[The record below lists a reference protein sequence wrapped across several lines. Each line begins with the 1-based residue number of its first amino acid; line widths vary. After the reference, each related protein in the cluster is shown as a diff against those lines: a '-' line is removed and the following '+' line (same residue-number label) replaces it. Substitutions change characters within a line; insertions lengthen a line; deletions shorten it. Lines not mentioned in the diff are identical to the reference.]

1 MKENNIFLYNTIND
15 IFEIKIDKI
24 NKKTSKIY
32 IDICSIVFIHNFI
45 KLDFI
50 NYQLYYNIKS
60 YIELDIRNIN
70 LIKNIL
76 DVNLK
81 KT

>member
-24 NKKTSKIY
+24 NKKTSNLHIE
-32 IDICSIVFIHNFI
+32 ICSIVFIHNFI

-60 YIELDIRNIN
+60 YIVLDIRNIN
-70 LIKNIL
+70 LLKNIL
-76 DVNLK
+76 DVNLN

>member
-1 MKENNIFLYNTIND
+1 MKENNIFFYNTIND
-15 IFEIKIDKI
+15 IFEINIDKI
-24 NKKTSKIY
+24 TKKTSKLHIE
-32 IDICSIVFIHNFI
+32 ICSIVFIHNFI
-45 KLDFI
+45 RSKFI
-50 NYQLYYNIKS
+50 NHQLYYIIKS
-60 YIELDIRNIN
+60 YIVLDIRNIN

>member
-1 MKENNIFLYNTIND
+1 MKEEQIFLFNTSNNF
-15 IFEIKIDKI
+15 FEINLDKI
-24 NKKTSKIY
+24 TKKTSKLY
-32 IDICSIVFIHNFI
+32 IEICSIIFIHNFI
-45 KLDFI
+45 KSDFI
-50 NYQLYYNIKS
+50 NYQLYYKIKS
-60 YIELDIRNIN
+60 YIELDINNIN